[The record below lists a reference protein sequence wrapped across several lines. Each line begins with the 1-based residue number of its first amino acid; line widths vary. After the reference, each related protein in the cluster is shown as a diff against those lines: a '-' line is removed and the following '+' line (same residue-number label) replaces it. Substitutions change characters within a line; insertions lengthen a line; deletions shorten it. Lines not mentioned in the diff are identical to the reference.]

1 MVNLLRRRVVNLVRP
16 EVVSLH
22 RREVVNLSGFSS
34 LTISQNIKDSV
45 LSSSRQLEKQFHSG
59 QIEELLIDLDEGHR
73 YILRGNYKI
82 IYKIYNHK
90 IYITDVFDTRQNPEK
105 IKKRNK

>member
-1 MVNLLRRRVVNLVRP
+1 M
-16 EVVSLH
+16 
-22 RREVVNLSGFSS
+22 
-34 LTISQNIKDSV
+34 TIAQNIKDSV
-45 LSSSRQLEKQFHSG
+45 FSSSRQLEKQFQSG
-59 QIEELLIDLDEGHR
+59 QIEELLLDLGEGHR

-90 IYITDVFDTRQNPEK
+90 VYITDVFDTRQNPEK

>member
-1 MVNLLRRRVVNLVRP
+1 MKVFCTKFALN
-16 EVVSLH
+16 SLSDIYKYYQ
-22 RREVVNLSGFSS
+22 ENVS

-105 IKKRNK
+105 IKNRKK

>member
-1 MVNLLRRRVVNLVRP
+1 MKVFWTKFALN
-16 EVVSLH
+16 SLSDIYKYYQ
-22 RREVVNLSGFSS
+22 ENVS

-105 IKKRNK
+105 IKNRKK

>member
-1 MVNLLRRRVVNLVRP
+1 MRVFWTKFALN
-16 EVVSLH
+16 SLSDIYKYYQ
-22 RREVVNLSGFSS
+22 ENVS
-34 LTISQNIKDSV
+34 LTIAQNIKDSV